1 MQTHLTTRFSLSLI
15 KKTKPCHPVMPVPK
29 SADQAFCDLL
39 FSLWR
44 SSSRFVCCLNALS
57 GCAGS
62 LTALELAPAET
73 RRGFSLP
80 AVRGFSWCRAWA
92 LGPAGSAV
100 WHTSLVAPGMWG
112 LPSPAIRHESPALA
126 GGFVNFRPPGKSKV
140 ILTVVLSVVLCIF
153 CQQKV
158 TQSHLVLWFPVGLL
172 ASSEYRYPAWASWNY
187 WQTSGESMI
196 FSSALIFQ
204 GYNLACI
211 KLNPQYMLQ

>member
-80 AVRGFSWCRAWA
+80 VVRGFSWCRAWA
-92 LGPAGSAV
+92 LGPAGSEV
-100 WHTSLVAPGMWG
+100 WHTSLVAPWHVGSSQ
-112 LPSPAIRHESPALA
+112 PSDQTRVPCVGRRIR
-126 GGFVNFRPPGKSKV
+126 
-140 ILTVVLSVVLCIF
+140 
-153 CQQKV
+153 
-158 TQSHLVLWFPVGLL
+158 
-172 ASSEYRYPAWASWNY
+172 
-187 WQTSGESMI
+187 
-196 FSSALIFQ
+196 
-204 GYNLACI
+204 
-211 KLNPQYMLQ
+211 KL